1 MHTIIRKENKMYE
14 NQMYKSVI
22 GTDAK
27 TEASHEHTQKVLQL
41 TISDIMELCNEN
53 LISNDLVDDLY
64 YYLLDNEAIRKRL
77 K

>member
-1 MHTIIRKENKMYE
+1 MYE

-27 TEASHEHTQKVLQL
+27 TEASDEHIEKVCQL
-41 TISDIMELCNEN
+41 TISDIMELDNKG
-53 LISNDLVDDLY
+53 LIPYNFLNDLY
-64 YYLLDNEAIRKRL
+64 YYLLDKEAIRKEL

>member
-1 MHTIIRKENKMYE
+1 MKI
-14 NQMYKSVI
+14 
-22 GTDAK
+22 DAK
-27 TEASHEHTQKVLQL
+27 NEASNEHIEKVCQL

-53 LISNDLVDDLY
+53 LISSDLVDDLY

>member
-1 MHTIIRKENKMYE
+1 MHTIIRKENKM
-14 NQMYKSVI
+14 KI
-22 GTDAK
+22 DAK
-27 TEASHEHTQKVLQL
+27 TEASDEHIEKVCQL